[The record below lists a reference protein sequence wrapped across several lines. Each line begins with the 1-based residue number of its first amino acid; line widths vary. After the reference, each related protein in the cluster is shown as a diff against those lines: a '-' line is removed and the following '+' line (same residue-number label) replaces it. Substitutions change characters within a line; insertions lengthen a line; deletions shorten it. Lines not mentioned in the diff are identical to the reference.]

1 LNDYKPDIKHE
12 ISGSNKYKNKALQ
25 RGANGTN
32 GQSTQKPPKLE
43 YFSATLDP
51 KRVMSIL
58 DAVFRDADLDTAKTY
73 RVLQTQNRVQSE
85 FHVTLMHRASAS
97 QHKDYWEQL
106 TEAHTTAASKPNAA
120 PEPVLGSCKVLL
132 ERLVWDGRL
141 MCFVVR
147 LVPDEKDQS
156 GMQWRSVNETAHITV
171 GTVSPDI
178 KPKESNDLLKRWLQ
192 SGSGGSTGIG
202 EITVK
207 GHVELPATIKS
218 VLQKH

>member
-1 LNDYKPDIKHE
+1 
-12 ISGSNKYKNKALQ
+12 YKNKALQ
-25 RGANGTN
+25 RGANGTS

-58 DAVFRDADLDTAKTY
+58 DAVFRDADIDTAKTY

-106 TEAHTTAASKPNAA
+106 TEAHTMAASKPNAA

-192 SGSGGSTGIG
+192 SGSGGSTGIS

-207 GHVELPATIKS
+207 GHVELPATVKS
-218 VLQKH
+218 VLQKY